1 MKSYDKKINQLIAMY
16 VRAEKNLVNTIS
28 QKKYKGQVTDFY
40 EAMLKQVKLQLM
52 QLQAKSVVYSKDIV
66 NDLYL
71 EAYYNSL
78 KNLGISNIGDGF
90 AQLHTDAIELL
101 SDNIINNFAEVN
113 NQVGRRIEDTIRDIG
128 LTNTQMK
135 FATGQTIRQLQN
147 ELIDN
152 LVNTGLGG
160 ITDKRGRVI
169 PFTTYAELLARS
181 IVAET
186 QNTSVMNVAKEH
198 KKDLVKMTKHN
209 TACTVCQEYEGKIY
223 SISGKSEKYPAL
235 KSIPGF
241 NKGYNNIHPRC
252 RHRISVY
259 IEKYSDEYIKN
270 QGKAERKIK
279 RKTKENNKATSWHD
293 YEYVNKEFKSK
304 NEMKKY
310 LKDKHDIKFGDST
323 KQPMDQGLMSDCIN
337 WLDKFT
343 NRFSDFNKINPVK
356 LPAIKNK
363 AAGMGRSVGYYK
375 HYINQPEA
383 IELAL
388 NSAYFGNKEYLEKY
402 IERIKKSKWGVANA
416 TPIKTFVHEYGHHVG
431 NSMNWI
437 TKEKYK
443 GNRIGLYRDWEDEII
458 GETIKEYNKR
468 NNTNYKRSDLKDIVS
483 EYGTT
488 SNKELFAEAFAEYFQ
503 GENPR
508 EFAQIFGEKVEKALL
523 NLKEV

>member
-90 AQLHTDAIELL
+90 AQLHTDAIEVL

-113 NQVGRRIEDTIRDIG
+113 NQVGRRIEGTIRDIG
-128 LTNTQMK
+128 LTSTQMK

-160 ITDKRGRVI
+160 ITDRRGRVI

-186 QNTSVMNVAKEH
+186 QNTSVINVAKEH
-198 KKDLVKMTKHN
+198 KKDLVKMTQHN

-241 NKGYNNIHPRC
+241 SKGYNNIHPRC
-252 RHRISVY
+252 RHRISVF
-259 IEKYSDEYIKN
+259 IEKYSDEYIK
-270 QGKAERKIK
+270 QQEEKAK
-279 RKTKENNKATSWHD
+279 RKVKENNIPTSWKD
-293 YEYVNKEFKSK
+293 YEYINKEFKSK
-304 NEMKKY
+304 KEIKQH
-310 LKDKHDIKFGDST
+310 LKDKHEIKFSDSRKEPIDQGIFGDSV
-323 KQPMDQGLMSDCIN
+323 N

-356 LPAIKNK
+356 LPELKVK
-363 AAGMGRSVGYYK
+363 APSGMNRAVGYYRSYTNK
-375 HYINQPEA
+375 PEA
-383 IELAL
+383 LEIAL
-388 NSAYFGNKEYLEKY
+388 NSAYYGDKEYMEMYLE
-402 IERIKKSKWGVANA
+402 RTKKSKWSVANA
-416 TPIKTFVHEYGHHVG
+416 TPIKTFVHEYGHHVA

-437 TKEKYK
+437 TKDKYK
-443 GNRIGLYRDWEDEII
+443 ANIGNVDLYWSWESEII
-458 GETIKEYNKR
+458 GETIKEFNKI
-468 NNTNYKRSDLKDIVS
+468 NNTDYKRSMLKDAVS
-483 EYGTT
+483 QYGTT
-488 SNKELFAEAFAEYFQ
+488 SNQELFAEAFAEYFG

-508 EFAQIFGEKVEKALL
+508 EFATILGKKVEKSLL
-523 NLKEV
+523 SIKEV